1 MLQNARQKMKNAR
14 SDSII
19 MIEHLTCNSTLSMH
33 PQSGVSKN
41 KKGNETR
48 RLVKFR
54 RSISLDKGRT
64 PKGYRNCR
72 IRIAS
77 SKFLIISITL
87 HLVGA
92 DECGHLSVSRMVQF
106 VVQWRRRGA
115 SHWSRLRNMYR
126 QFHFIESWL

>member
-1 MLQNARQKMKNAR
+1 
-14 SDSII
+14 
-19 MIEHLTCNSTLSMH
+19 MIDLPTKLYSSVCTPNKQTN

-41 KKGNETR
+41 KKENETR

-64 PKGYRNCR
+64 PKGYRRNCR

-77 SKFLIISITL
+77 SKFLIITIQFTITL
-87 HLVGA
+87 RLVG
-92 DECGHLSVSRMVQF
+92 DEGGHLSVSRMVQF
-106 VVQWRRRGA
+106 AVPWRRRGA